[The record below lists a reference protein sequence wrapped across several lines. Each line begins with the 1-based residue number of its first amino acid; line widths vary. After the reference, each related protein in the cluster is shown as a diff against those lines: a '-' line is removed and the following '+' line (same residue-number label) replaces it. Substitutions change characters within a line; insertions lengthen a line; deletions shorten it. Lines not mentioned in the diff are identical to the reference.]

1 MGMSTKNHSS
11 LTPTK
16 LGTLPKKQQDV
27 LLRFPSKSK
36 KGKVTKLRKS
46 SDESSVLEKFSHTCT
61 FLKRDDVKRLVYGVV
76 YEPDVVDA
84 DGEFSIPE
92 EITKSAHRF
101 LADYRVMK
109 VQHLTKNELIEPVES
124 FIAPV
129 DFEMGGQLVK
139 TGSWVMVSRV
149 LDDEVW
155 GLVVKGELTGYS
167 MGGYAT
173 RVPDAIRDGS

>member
-1 MGMSTKNHSS
+1 MSTQNNRS

-16 LGTLPKKQQDV
+16 LGVLPKGKQNK
-27 LLRFPSKSK
+27 LLRFPSK
-36 KGKVTKLRKS
+36 KGKATKLKKS
-46 SDESSVLEKFSHTCT
+46 SDEGTLVKAFSHTCM
-61 FLKRDDVKRLVYGVV
+61 FLKRDDAKRLVYGVV
-76 YEPDVVDA
+76 YEPHVEDA

-109 VQHLTKNELIEPVES
+109 VQHLTKNDQIEPVES
-124 FIAPV
+124 YIAPV
-129 DFEMGGQLVK
+129 DFEMNGEMVK
-139 TGSWVMVSRV
+139 AGSWVLVSRV

-173 RVPDAIRDGS
+173 RIPNAVRDGS